1 MKKFSLIVLATLLSL
16 CLASCGTGG
25 TTPNGGSSGSGNQK
39 PIEQPNNNGG
49 KEEEKGNGDI
59 ELPPIDF

>member
-1 MKKFSLIVLATLLSL
+1 MKKLWLTLSAVLLSL

-25 TTPNGGSSGSGNQK
+25 NTPDDGQDGGTQ
-39 PIEQPNNNGG
+39 PPMEQPNGD
-49 KEEEKGNGDI
+49 GDI